1 MAALSAVE
9 IIGIICMVEWG
20 LIHIAAFFMMKGAW
34 HDDIRS
40 VYNAYDE
47 LMGVKEY
54 KDEYD
59 NVGPPGRMQGKV
71 LWQHALNLGWA
82 GAWSGIVVPIYLANH
97 NREAWMMSLVPYL
110 VDWGYFMAFDWF
122 HLGGKMAQA
131 QTYIVSIGSI
141 MCAISVNTHH
151 VVPQGEFIVMII
163 IPSLLIFFGILEKLS
178 VTDYIL
184 KCFGMKTRAD
194 YDAMGPRNASAAVAA
209 KEVRVDESDE
219 K

>member
-1 MAALSAVE
+1 
-9 IIGIICMVEWG
+9 MVEWG

-97 NREAWMMSLVPYL
+97 NREAWMMSLVLFKEPR
-110 VDWGYFMAFDWF
+110 VKRWGQLTGYSWF
-122 HLGGKMAQA
+122 
-131 QTYIVSIGSI
+131 
-141 MCAISVNTHH
+141 NTSK
-151 VVPQGEFIVMII
+151 QMI
-163 IPSLLIFFGILEKLS
+163 
-178 VTDYIL
+178 
-184 KCFGMKTRAD
+184 KTR
-194 YDAMGPRNASAAVAA
+194 V
-209 KEVRVDESDE
+209 
-219 K
+219 